1 MICQKMAHGL
11 AINFIVDN
19 PFCLVPYFKLGRSWF
34 TIFALWQIYYSLE
47 PFRHHLTF
55 FQEGSRDRGRRLF
68 SLANLK
74 SGKDKMMFV
83 FEGDIELS

>member
-1 MICQKMAHGL
+1 MIYHICSVTDLLQSGTL
-11 AINFIVDN
+11 SS
-19 PFCLVPYFKLGRSWF
+19 PFDL
-34 TIFALWQIYYSLE
+34 
-47 PFRHHLTF
+47 